1 MNVLLTVK
9 DVAEILRMSQDAVI
23 RRFAKADGVIDLGSG
38 TSSGKSGSSRLGVRR
53 YRVLRIPKAVVER
66 YLTSK
71 LPKSDRGR
79 SVTIQV
85 PERAERRRKSPKWE
99 DRAIRNL
106 AKAGRQNGVTLED
119 KVTWHR
125 IAERARLL
133 THVPE
138 NRWSEIVW
146 FSDGDES
153 SD

>member
-1 MNVLLTVK
+1 MSDLLTVR
-9 DVAEILRMSQDAVI
+9 DVATILQCSQDAVI
-23 RRFAKADGVIDLGSG
+23 RRFAKMDGVIDLGRSA
-38 TSSGKSGSSRLGVRR
+38 LGIRR

-71 LPKSDRGR
+71 LPKTDWSGR
-79 SVTIQV
+79 SVQIEV

-106 AKAGRQNGVTLED
+106 AKAGLQNGVTLED
-119 KVTWHR
+119 KAAYRR

-138 NRWSEIVW
+138 DRWGEIVW
-146 FSDGDES
+146 FEDEE
-153 SD
+153 